1 MPYQPDIDPS
11 ERRFLAGVLALRD
24 VPDVERC
31 VAGRFRALD
40 LPDPELRVE
49 VLGAIS
55 DAYRIDRALA
65 PERPL
70 LPLLDT
76 LLASRVTRMRSRLDR
91 RLTRVA

>member
-1 MPYQPDIDPS
+1 MPHQPDIDPS
-11 ERRFLAGVLALRD
+11 ERRFLTGVLALRD
-24 VPDVERC
+24 VPDVERY
-31 VAGRFRALD
+31 VAGHFRALD

-65 PERPL
+65 PDRPL
-70 LPLLDT
+70 LPLLET